1 MIMRYQPIGSTIKI
15 KNRGTLHFVI
25 AKGGE
30 KIGQTIKGLERN
42 ALIGKIQAGEKIGIL
57 IQKYSYGIRCKGT
70 RETSYRSN

>member
-1 MIMRYQPIGSTIKI
+1 MRYQPIGSTIKI

-30 KIGQTIKGLERN
+30 KIGQTISIGELIGQTIKGLERN

-57 IQKYSYGIRCKGT
+57 I
-70 RETSYRSN
+70 